1 MSLKDAAL
9 REAVV
14 KLLSELVA
22 GELKA
27 VRAEVQSGLD
37 TAATDSGTRQI
48 AVSLPDG
55 TRVATISLT
64 EPSPEATVV
73 DEAEFVAW
81 AREQYPDARDTRI
94 VRDIRPWKRA
104 ELLGQMTAAGVP
116 EVQVVDEDTGEIT
129 ATHTVPGVEIRPTR
143 ARSHSVRFAKTGRDD
158 ILAAWR
164 GGQLG
169 AAVPPALAPAEGGAA

>member
-14 KLLSELVA
+14 KLLSELVGA
-22 GELKA
+22 ELKS
-27 VRAEVQSGLD
+27 VRAEVQSGMD

-48 AVSLPDG
+48 AGSLPDG
-55 TRVATISLT
+55 TKVATISLT
-64 EPSPEATVV
+64 EPSPEATVT
-73 DEAEFVAW
+73 DDRAFTEW

-94 VRDIRPWKRA
+94 VRDIKAWKRA
-104 ELLGQMTAAGVP
+104 ELLGEMTAAGVP
-116 EVQVVDEDTGEIT
+116 EVQVVDEESGEIT

-143 ARSHSVRFAKTGRDD
+143 ARTHSVRFGKTGRDD